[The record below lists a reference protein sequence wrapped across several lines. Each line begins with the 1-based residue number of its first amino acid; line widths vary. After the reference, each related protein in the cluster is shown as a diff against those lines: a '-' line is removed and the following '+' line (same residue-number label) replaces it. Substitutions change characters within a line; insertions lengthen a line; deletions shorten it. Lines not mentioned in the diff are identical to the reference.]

1 MPITIIVILV
11 IAIAVLLVVRS
22 KQGQDKAPAKKT
34 TTSNNKKVAKTPSK
48 NTAPTKATSTLTR
61 SETPAKAKVDLDNLL
76 AKLDL
81 LIADRE
87 YAKAE
92 GLINLSLNQ
101 DPNLPELY
109 FKLLKLY
116 QLQNDD
122 FAIKQLFDTVQKL
135 NLNEVYQ
142 QLYSEQELS
151 KQKEQ
156 PLVHKSVPN
165 AASSDVIEFVSPN
178 IPKASEPSIDNTK
191 HVSQPVERNT
201 HIEQNNTV
209 EFDSLAFTPTSHD
222 TVPAKAVTVDNSL
235 DFHSTISTEKVD
247 EPALEFKFE
256 QSTQSEANQD
266 TLSQAPLTFTLEEQ
280 PLAQPAHNP
289 LPDFEF
295 KLETVPQPQTI
306 EETRLE
312 EPPAVIAPP
321 AQVEISLQTEPSR
334 TVYVDPE
341 DPIVQAFPVL
351 TNLNPVDLD
360 IDLAEQYIR
369 LGEYRAAKLILG
381 EQQTNVSDQQNVKIE
396 QLLQKIA

>member
-1 MPITIIVILV
+1 MSITIIVILV

-48 NTAPTKATSTLTR
+48 NTTPTKATSTSTR
-61 SETPAKAKVDLDNLL
+61 SEAPAKAKVDLDNLL

-142 QLYSEQELS
+142 QLFSEHEIF
-151 KQKEQ
+151 KEEQ
-156 PLVHKSVPN
+156 LLVHKSTPN
-165 AASSDVIEFVSPN
+165 SASPDVIEFVSPN
-178 IPKASEPSIDNTK
+178 IPKASEPSLDNAK
-191 HVSQPVERNT
+191 HISQPVEKNT

-222 TVPAKAVTVDNSL
+222 TVPATVDNSL

-256 QSTQSEANQD
+256 PPTQSEANQD
-266 TLSQAPLTFTLEEQ
+266 TLSHQAPLTFTLEEQ

-289 LPDFEF
+289 LPEFEF

-306 EETRLE
+306 EEIHLE
-312 EPPAVIAPP
+312 EPSAVIVPP
-321 AQVEISLQTEPSR
+321 AQVEISLQAEPSR
-334 TVYVDPE
+334 TVYADPE

-381 EQQTNVSDQQNVKIE
+381 EQQTNVSDQQNIKIE